1 MNVNEKCR
9 HELDNFK
16 GFGAAINKLVLLAG
30 SSKLCDSPVGSLSAG
45 LWNNFSFGVFGNFV
59 SCGKHKKSKTLA
71 SHIISAFLSGL
82 SASVK

>member
-16 GFGAAINKLVLLAG
+16 GFGAAVNKLVLLAG

-45 LWNNFSFGVFGNFV
+45 LWNNFSFGVFGILFPVVNI
-59 SCGKHKKSKTLA
+59 KK
-71 SHIISAFLSGL
+71 
-82 SASVK
+82 VKPWHPTSFQHF